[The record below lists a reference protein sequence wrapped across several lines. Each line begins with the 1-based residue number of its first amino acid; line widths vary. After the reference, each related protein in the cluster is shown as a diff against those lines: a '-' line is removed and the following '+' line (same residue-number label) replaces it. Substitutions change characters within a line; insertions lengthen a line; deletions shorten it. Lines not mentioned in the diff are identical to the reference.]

1 MRPSNDHLHQP
12 QPIKAE
18 VVVEAAAAGE
28 PGPAVD
34 LAADF
39 PAVVVPRERVAAV
52 EALVEAPQAAELV
65 DREWAPQAVAPR
77 RVPVARVPGWAQP
90 GPHPHR
96 RQPLRGRLYR
106 RGRRRVFSNRASVRV
121 RDAA

>member
-18 VVVEAAAAGE
+18 VVVEVAAAEE
-28 PGPAVD
+28 PGPAVG

-39 PAVVVPRERVAAV
+39 PAVVSRERVAAV

>member
-1 MRPSNDHLHQP
+1 
-12 QPIKAE
+12 
-18 VVVEAAAAGE
+18 VVEAAAAGE

-106 RGRRRVFSNRASVRV
+106 RGRRRVFSNRASGRV
-121 RDAA
+121 RDAV

>member
-12 QPIKAE
+12 LPIKAE

-52 EALVEAPQAAELV
+52 EALVEAPQGAESV
-65 DREWAPQAVAPR
+65 DREWAPLAVAPR
-77 RVPVARVPGWAQP
+77 WVPVARVQVLA
-90 GPHPHR
+90 
-96 RQPLRGRLYR
+96 
-106 RGRRRVFSNRASVRV
+106 
-121 RDAA
+121 

>member
-1 MRPSNDHLHQP
+1 MTTFINQ

-18 VVVEAAAAGE
+18 VVVEAGAAEE
-28 PGPAVD
+28 PGPAVG

-39 PAVVVPRERVAAV
+39 PAAVPREGVAAV
-52 EALVEAPQAAELV
+52 EALAEAPQAAGSV

-77 RVPVARVPGWAQP
+77 RAPVARVPVWAQR
-90 GPHPHR
+90 GPHR
-96 RQPLRGRLYR
+96 RQHLRGRWYH

-121 RDAA
+121 RD

>member
-18 VVVEAAAAGE
+18 VVVEVAAAEE
-28 PGPAVD
+28 PGPAVG

-39 PAVVVPRERVAAV
+39 PAVVSRERVAAV
-52 EALVEAPQAAELV
+52 EALVEGPQGAEPV

-77 RVPVARVPGWAQP
+77 RVRVARVAVWAQR
-90 GPHPHR
+90 GPHR
-96 RQPLRGRLYR
+96 RQHLLGRWYHRGQ
-106 RGRRRVFSNRASVRV
+106 RRVFSNRASVRV
-121 RDAA
+121 HDAV